1 MCVALMCRLD
11 SPRRYLFTAH
21 LRERVMRNDVVAT
34 ADCNFVERLRSD
46 VSVGDRMRMYV
57 GQAWTVMI
65 KGMCVY
71 NKEEKNVLVWACCLC
86 RNVCV
91 CVCVLND

>member
-1 MCVALMCRLD
+1 MCGSDVSLGFSEKIFIYSA
-11 SPRRYLFTAH
+11 FE
-21 LRERVMRNDVVAT
+21 RECVMRNEGVAT

-91 CVCVLND
+91 CVCVC